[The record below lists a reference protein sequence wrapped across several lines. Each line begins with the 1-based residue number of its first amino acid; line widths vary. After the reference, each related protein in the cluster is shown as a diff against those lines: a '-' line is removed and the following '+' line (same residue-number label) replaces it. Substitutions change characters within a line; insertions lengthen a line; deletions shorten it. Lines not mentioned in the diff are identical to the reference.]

1 MSVFYAMLSCHF
13 CFYRFTLH
21 VHGLISIRFTFRWLT
36 GVCSWIDDAAL
47 TLMCVR
53 VEMFRRSRFSIR
65 PNVGVAGRT
74 AATPQEAPP
83 VNQEASETPR
93 DVGDSNTSVT
103 ENQSVVT
110 PSEKPTVQG

>member
-1 MSVFYAMLSCHF
+1 MF
-13 CFYRFTLH
+13 C
-21 VHGLISIRFTFRWLT
+21 WLT
-36 GVCSWIDDAAL
+36 GLCSWINDAAL

-74 AATPQEAPP
+74 AATPHEAPLAS
-83 VNQEASETPR
+83 QEASETPK
-93 DVGDSNTSVT
+93 DVSDSNTSVT